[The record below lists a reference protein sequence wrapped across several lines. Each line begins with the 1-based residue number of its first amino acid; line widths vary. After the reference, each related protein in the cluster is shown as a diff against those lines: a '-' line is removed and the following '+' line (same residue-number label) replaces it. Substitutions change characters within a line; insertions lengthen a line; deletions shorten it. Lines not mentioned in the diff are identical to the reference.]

1 MFDGFKFELPFKK
14 SMSDYYLLIFV
25 PLIIFFFIFLSRKYS
40 ILNSFSGDTH
50 QKFAEKDN
58 VPLIGGIFILSG
70 FILIFYNFYFNF
82 LILSILIFS
91 LGIFSDLK
99 IIRSPQTRFFLQV
112 FAIFIFIYFNNFSIF
127 DTRVIFLNEIL
138 ENKYLNYLFVLFCL
152 TILVNGSNFIDGLNT
167 LLVGY
172 YLIVSFFLL
181 KTGLIGTIGFDIEI
195 FYKWFLLL
203 VFLYFFNFFKKI
215 FMGDSGAY
223 LLGLIY
229 GFLMIKIHQNNPL
242 VSPFFVV
249 LVLWYPCFELL
260 FSIIRKISFN
270 KSPLKP
276 DNKHFH
282 QILFLYVRKI
292 FKLKTQSANS
302 LSANLINF
310 YNFLII
316 FWASQ
321 KIYDTQYQI
330 TLIVF
335 SIIIYVF
342 IYLRILNRIYK
353 IR

>member
-1 MFDGFKFELPFKK
+1 MT
-14 SMSDYYLLIFV
+14 DYYLLIFV
-25 PLIIFFFIFLSRKYS
+25 PLLIFFFIFLNQKYS
-40 ILNSFSGDTH
+40 ILNSFSGDPH
-50 QKFAEKDN
+50 QKFAEKNN
-58 VPLIGGIFILSG
+58 VPLIGGIFILLG
-70 FILIFYNFYFNF
+70 FILIFYNFYSNF
-82 LILSILIFS
+82 LIICILIFI

-99 IIRSPQTRFFLQV
+99 IIKSAQIRFFLQILS
-112 FAIFIFIYFNNFSIF
+112 IFIFIFFNDFLIF
-127 DTRVIFLNEIL
+127 DTRIFFLNEIL
-138 ENKYLNYLFVLFCL
+138 ENKFFNYLFVLFCL

-181 KTGLIGTIGFDIEI
+181 KTGLIGTIGFEIEI

-203 VFLYFFNFFKKI
+203 VFLYFFNLFKKI

-229 GFLMIKIHQNNPL
+229 GFFIIEIHQNNPL
-242 VSPFFVV
+242 VSPFFIV
-249 LVLWYPCFELL
+249 LILWYPCFELL

-282 QILFLYVRKI
+282 QMLFLYIRKI

-330 TLIVF
+330 TLTLLN
-335 SIIIYVF
+335 IIIYVF
-342 IYLRILNRIYK
+342 LYLRIFNKIYK
-353 IR
+353 TK